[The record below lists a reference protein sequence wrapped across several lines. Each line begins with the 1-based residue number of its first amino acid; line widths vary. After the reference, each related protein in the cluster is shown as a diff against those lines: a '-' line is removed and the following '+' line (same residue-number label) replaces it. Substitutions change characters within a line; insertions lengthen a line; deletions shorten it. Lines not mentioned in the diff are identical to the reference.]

1 MRTKMTEVTH
11 EKPFDLS
18 SKSKRIKHIKKKN
31 ERKRQVKKKKLP
43 SITSPYKLKDVFE
56 KRG

>member
-1 MRTKMTEVTH
+1 MTEVTH

-18 SKSKRIKHIKKKN
+18 SKSKRTKHIKKKN